1 MYRKWSTQLR
11 FATLHDW
18 LKKLAPLFHPIRSK
32 TKTNRD
38 SLAHFFPRFAS
49 ASCNYFKFWLV
60 HLGSLC
66 VCVCPSL
73 QFFAHPRR
81 APSLAHLLARSSCL
95 FLRRVKE
102 RKRLL
107 PRLSLSNSAAI
118 PFLRWSSLSIC
129 CCPILAKYSAFVV
142 FFNSLA
148 IVCIVN
154 QREKMT

>member
-49 ASCNYFKFWLV
+49 ASCNSSFDWFTLV
-60 HLGSLC
+60 HC
-66 VCVCPSL
+66 IVCPSL

-118 PFLRWSSLSIC
+118 PFLRWSSLSVC